1 MAAQGGALGRL
12 ANKYVVTVN
21 PGYRPDVHGLGGNAK
36 GRSQEGVDAWRA
48 DFLHARAQY
57 GVAGFATYNL
67 LGENGSRHALGPLFV
82 AFREGLRVLGEFR

>member
-1 MAAQGGALGRL
+1 MAAQGGVLGRL
-12 ANKYVVTVN
+12 ASKYVVTVN
-21 PGYRPDVHGLGGNAK
+21 PGYRSDVHGLGGNAK

-82 AFREGLRVLGEFR
+82 AFREGLHVLGEFR